1 MEELQIA
8 DIPDSLKSD
17 IVRRL
22 ADYSVGF
29 LRLEDTPHGQDALLF
44 GSGTLVVI
52 GNTFAILTAHH
63 VIQTLPRTGRLGI
76 FLCPTFEP
84 HSLDTQGLTY
94 LEIARGSDDSVGPD
108 LGAVFLAPSIA
119 GTIAAKKTFYNLE
132 LRREHLLHNAPDS
145 RDGIWFVHGFVDEN
159 TVEQPD
165 TVSGYGFVKFF
176 YSFGGIGRPKSL
188 VQIGDHDYFT
198 FPLDPGA
205 PPPVP
210 KRFGGMSG
218 GGVWQVPLARD
229 KSGELAY
236 KTPLLSG
243 VAFYQ
248 HAVTDAGSA
257 LRCHGRASLYGIAYD
272 AIAGGADIP
281 PCGTVKKPGQAR
293 DRTR

>member
-22 ADYSVGF
+22 AEYSVGF
-29 LRLEDTPHGQDALLF
+29 LRLEDTPHGQDASLL
-44 GSGTLVVI
+44 GSGTLAVI

-63 VIQTLPRTGRLGI
+63 VIHTLPCTGRLGL
-76 FLCPTFEP
+76 FLSPTSQP

-94 LEIARGSDDSVGPD
+94 LKIARGSDDSVGPD
-108 LGAVFLAPSIA
+108 LGAVILAPSIA
-119 GTIAAKKTFYNLE
+119 GTIAAKKTFYNLQ
-132 LRREHLLHNAPDS
+132 LRREHLLHNAPES
-145 RDGIWFVHGFVDEN
+145 RDGIWFVHGFVAEN
-159 TVEQPD
+159 TVEKPD

-176 YSFGGIGRPKSL
+176 FSFGGIGRPKSL

-198 FPLDPGA
+198 IPLDPAA

-218 GGVWQVPLARD
+218 GGLWQVPLARD
-229 KSGELAY
+229 KSGELAHE
-236 KTPLLSG
+236 TPLLSG

-248 HAVTDAGSA
+248 HDSTDSGSA

-272 AIAGGADIP
+272 AIVKTSPMTPAKGCPAISRKDGGLE
-281 PCGTVKKPGQAR
+281 
-293 DRTR
+293 